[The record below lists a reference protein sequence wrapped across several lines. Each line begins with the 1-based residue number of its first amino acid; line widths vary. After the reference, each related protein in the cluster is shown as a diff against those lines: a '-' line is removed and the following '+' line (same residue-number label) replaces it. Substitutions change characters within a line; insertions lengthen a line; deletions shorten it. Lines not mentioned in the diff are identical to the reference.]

1 VVTVVRQAPTHTR
14 VRLSLILAVVVA
26 VAITAVV
33 QVEQMLVVQAIME
46 LRTVVVA
53 EVATPT
59 VEMAVLAALVA

>member
-1 VVTVVRQAPTHTR
+1 MVVRQAPTHTR